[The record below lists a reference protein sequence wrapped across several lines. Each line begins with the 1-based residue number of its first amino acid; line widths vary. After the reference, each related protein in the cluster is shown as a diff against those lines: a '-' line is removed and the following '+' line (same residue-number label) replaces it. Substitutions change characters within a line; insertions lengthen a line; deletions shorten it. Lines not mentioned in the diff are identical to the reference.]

1 VLSEIEL
8 RPTPGVS
15 FSASG
20 HYYTERSTRQYLRT
34 QVDAGAA
41 ATFGR
46 QYVFAD
52 IEQRNLDVTARLNV
66 TLSPALSL
74 QLYAQ
79 PFVFAADYGRFKEL
93 AAPRTS
99 NYTVYGETAGSTLM
113 DSTATAGYYVADPD
127 GAGPRA
133 GFNIPNP
140 DFKAR
145 SLRGNAV
152 LRWEYR
158 PGSTLFLVWTNS
170 CEAYGSSAAFRL
182 GNDLTHLCQ
191 GRSSNVFAVKLNYW
205 LSL

>member
-1 VLSEIEL
+1 M
-8 RPTPGVS
+8 S

-20 HYYTERSTRQYLRT
+20 HYYTERSSRQWLLT
-34 QVDAGAA
+34 QDDAGAT

-66 TLSPALSL
+66 TLSPTLSL

-79 PFVFAADYGRFKEL
+79 PFVFIADYGRFKEL

-99 NYTVYGETAGSTLM
+99 NYTVYGETSGSTLT
-113 DSTATAGYYVADPD
+113 DSTATAGYHVADPD

-133 GFNIPNP
+133 TVRIADP
-140 DFKAR
+140 DFSAR

-158 PGSTLFLVWTNS
+158 PGSTLFFVWTNS
-170 CEAYGSSAAFRL
+170 CEAYGADATFRI
-182 GNDLTHLCQ
+182 GNNLTHLCE
-191 GRSSNVFAVKLNYW
+191 GRSNNVFAVKVNHW